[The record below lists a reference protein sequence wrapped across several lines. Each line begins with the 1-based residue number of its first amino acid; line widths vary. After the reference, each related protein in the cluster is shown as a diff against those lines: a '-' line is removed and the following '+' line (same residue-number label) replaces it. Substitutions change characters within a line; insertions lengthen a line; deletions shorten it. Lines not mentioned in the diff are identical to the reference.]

1 MKTHAFLFLVML
13 PGLLR
18 AAPLPAG
25 ARECYDWFATLGFP
39 EVKDAKWAE
48 VWYGYWFQT
57 GGVSKPQ
64 TQTMHGFIVQ
74 DDTKN
79 FMVLAPDLTVHKLTR
94 SANDTPAHERVAYE
108 ERPFLPMITDRLK
121 ALQNPSKDGFHRF
134 GAHLGH
140 KTETFAMSYF
150 CWKRGETDL
159 AVQTYAEAEKLT
171 AWHSSWQGSKP
182 TKPMREALEIE
193 LGHAAMWDAVLRMG
207 GGSLSSNSWGGSG
220 KLEPREQVL
229 EAFRRIV
236 KLFPRCEH
244 IERAKAT
251 IAMLERMVAEDAKHP
266 PLTQAQIDA
275 LPLEKRIAELIWL
288 LRDQNGYQMSQPGWC
303 DVLGFDRDGKSAG
316 HQLLKIGYP
325 AAPALIEALTD
336 DRLSR
341 SVGFH
346 RDFHFSHTVLTI
358 GDCAQQILSRL
369 TGQEFYAPAS
379 TSGYM
384 SNEDKMLAV
393 QKAARAWWADYQKK
407 GLKQMLV
414 DGISEGKTSPRAL
427 VEQLKAADPKA
438 VEAAVLAGTAK
449 ASTPWL
455 VRQFID
461 ELDSLDSPPSI
472 AALVMLMKEH
482 GNMEVRLDAAAR
494 LLNRD
499 HPDVLSVLLREWSVY
514 QSSKESFDDPF
525 ETMADMLACH
535 GSDRTVQ
542 ALILG
547 WEARGPGQRLKIVE
561 KIGECMAQKTRTH
574 GFDSRAVPRKPE
586 EAALTHAIALL
597 AKALE
602 DTTTDYGISGGG
614 PDLTYGEA
622 SIGEFALHALH
633 ELAPARFAF
642 TPNAGRRQR
651 DAERITAANLWRKE
665 HSQPLL
671 PKPPPPGPKLPAADA
686 LKIVR
691 VSIQGGE
698 LPENSELATKLRSL
712 ESTRFSAQTIPAV
725 LVWFATTRPPGVI
738 GLDLEAS
745 RENDLTGVTFVARI
759 QTGPTKGGNDFDWK
773 TRHSG
778 HCGSHRLGSSSGSGS
793 HDHVSEPDSWDDFSE
808 GITKALEQPP
818 ETEFLFQAGL
828 SQK

>member
-13 PGLLR
+13 SGLLR

-39 EVKDAKWAE
+39 EVKGAKWAE

-57 GGVSKPQ
+57 GGDSKPQ

-79 FMVLAPDLTVHKLTR
+79 FTVLALDLTVHKLTR

-121 ALQNPSKDGFHRF
+121 ALQNPSKDGFRRF

-140 KTETFAMSYF
+140 KTETFALSYF
-150 CWKRGETDL
+150 CWRRGETDL
-159 AVQTYAEAEKLT
+159 AAQLYAEAEKLT
-171 AWHSSWQGSKP
+171 AWHSPKP
-182 TKPMREALEIE
+182 AKAMREAIEIE

-207 GGSLSSNSWGGSG
+207 GGSLSTNSWGGSG

-251 IAMLERMVAEDAKHP
+251 IAMLERMVAEDAQHP

-275 LPLEKRIAELIWL
+275 KPLEKRIAELIWL
-288 LRDQNGYQMSQPGWC
+288 LRDQNGQQMSQPGWC
-303 DVLGFDRDGKSAG
+303 DVLGYGSEGKSAG

-325 AAPALIEALTD
+325 AAPELIEALTD
-336 DRLSR
+336 DRFSR

-346 RDFHFSHTVLTI
+346 RDFHFSHTILTI
-358 GDCAQQILSRL
+358 GDCAQQILSRM
-369 TGQEFYAPAS
+369 TGQDFYAPAS

-393 QKAARAWWADYQKK
+393 QKAARAWLADYQKK

-414 DGISEGKTSPRAL
+414 DSLSEGKTSPRAL

-438 VEAAVLAGTAK
+438 VEPAILAGTAK

-461 ELDSLDSPPSI
+461 ELDTLDSPPSI
-472 AALVMLMKEH
+472 AAIVTLMKEH
-482 GNMEVRLDAAAR
+482 GNLEVRLDAAAR

-499 HPDVLSVLLREWSVY
+499 HPDVLSVLLREWSMY

-525 ETMADMLACH
+525 ETMADMLACQ
-535 GSDRTVQ
+535 GSDRAVQ
-542 ALILG
+542 ALIRD

-561 KIGECMAQKTRTH
+561 KIGECMVQKPRTH
-574 GFDSRAVPRKPE
+574 SFDSRAVPRKPE
-586 EAALTHAIALL
+586 DAALTRAIALL
-597 AKALE
+597 VTALE

-614 PDLTYGEA
+614 PELTYGEA
-622 SIGEFALHALH
+622 SIGEFALRALH

-642 TPNAGRRQR
+642 TPKAGRRQR
-651 DAERITAANLWRKE
+651 HAERIAAANLWRKE
-665 HSQPLL
+665 HSLPLL
-671 PKPPPPGPKLPAADA
+671 PTPPPPGPKLPAADA

-698 LPENSELATKLRSL
+698 LPESSELAIKLRSW
-712 ESTRFSAQTIPAV
+712 ESTRFSAQTIPEL
-725 LVWFATTRPPGVI
+725 LVWFAKVLPPGVRGI
-738 GLDLEAS
+738 ALEAS
-745 RENDLTGVTFVARI
+745 RENDLTGVEVIARL
-759 QTGPTKGGNDFDWK
+759 QTGPDKTGNELDWQH
-773 TRHSG
+773 RHSG
-778 HCGSHRLGSSSGSGS
+778 HCGSYRLGTSSGSSSQS
-793 HDHVSEPDSWDDFSE
+793 HVQELDCWEDFSD
-808 GITKALEQPP
+808 GITKALEQAP

-828 SQK
+828 SHK

>member
-1 MKTHAFLFLVML
+1 MKTHASLFLVML
-13 PGLLR
+13 AGLLR
-18 AAPLPAG
+18 AVPLPDE
-25 ARECYDWFATLGFP
+25 ARVCYDWFATLGFP
-39 EVKDAKWAE
+39 EVKDAEWAE
-48 VWYGYWFQT
+48 VKQT
-57 GGVSKPQ
+57 FVSLNGDEGGTRK
-64 TQTMHGFIVQ
+64 MHGFIL
-74 DDTKN
+74 DDEDN
-79 FMVLAPDLTVHKLTR
+79 HFSVLLPDLTVKRMQRGVSNTEFEIR
-94 SANDTPAHERVAYE
+94 GTFE
-108 ERPFLPMITDRLK
+108 ERDFGAWAAEQLK
-121 ALQNPSKDGFHRF
+121 ALKNPPKDGFRRF

-140 KTETFAMSYF
+140 KTETFALSYF
-150 CWKRGETDL
+150 CWRRGESDL
-159 AVQTYAEAEKLT
+159 AAQLYAEAEKLT
-171 AWHSSWQGSKP
+171 AWHSSWQSPKP
-182 TKPMREALEIE
+182 TKPMREAIEIE

-207 GGSLSSNSWGGSG
+207 GGSLSTNSWGGSG

-288 LRDQNGYQMSQPGWC
+288 LRDQNGQQMSQPGWC
-303 DVLGFDRDGKSAG
+303 DVLGYGSEGKSAG

-336 DRLSR
+336 DRFSR

-346 RDFHFSHTVLTI
+346 RDFHFSHTILTI
-358 GDCAQQILSRL
+358 GDCAQQILSRM
-369 TGQEFYAPAS
+369 TGQDFYSPAS

-393 QKAARAWWADYQKK
+393 QKAARAWLADYQTK

-414 DGISEGKTSPRAL
+414 DSLSEGKTSPRAL

-438 VEAAVLAGTAK
+438 VEPAILAGTAK

-461 ELDSLDSPPSI
+461 ELNTLDSPPSI
-472 AALVMLMKEH
+472 AAIVTLMKEH
-482 GNMEVRLDAAAR
+482 GNLEVRLDAAAR

-499 HPDVLSVLLREWSVY
+499 HPDALLVLLREWSVY

-525 ETMADMLACH
+525 ETMADMLACQ
-535 GSDRTVQ
+535 GSDRAVQ
-542 ALILG
+542 ALIRD
-547 WEARGPGQRLKIVE
+547 WEACGPGQRLKIVE
-561 KIGECMAQKTRTH
+561 KIGECMAQKPRTH
-574 GFDSRAVPRKPE
+574 SFDSHAVPRKPE
-586 EAALTHAIALL
+586 DAALTRAIALL
-597 AKALE
+597 VTALE

-614 PDLTYGEA
+614 PELTYGEA
-622 SIGEFALHALH
+622 SIGEFALRALH

-642 TPNAGRRQR
+642 TPKAGRRQR
-651 DAERITAANLWRKE
+651 HAERIAAANLWRKE

-671 PKPPPPGPKLPAADA
+671 PTPPPPGPKLPAADA

-691 VSIQGGE
+691 VSIKGGE
-698 LPENSELATKLRSL
+698 LPESSELAIKLRSL
-712 ESTRFSAQTIPAV
+712 ESTRFSAQTIPEL
-725 LVWFATTRPPGVI
+725 LVWFAKVRPSGVRGI
-738 GLDLEAS
+738 ALEAS
-745 RENDLTGVTFVARI
+745 RENDLTGVEVIARL
-759 QTGPTKGGNDFDWK
+759 QTGTAKAGNEADWQH
-773 TRHSG
+773 RHSG
-778 HCGSHRLGSSSGSGS
+778 HCGSYRLGTSSGSSSQS
-793 HDHVSEPDSWDDFSE
+793 HVQELDCWEDFSE
-808 GITKALEQPP
+808 GITKALDQPP

-828 SQK
+828 SRD